1 MAVFKKTF
9 VQDLT
14 QNLKTHHCEAIVF
27 SADNDS
33 NVINVAL
40 YDAAEPATVT
50 GSVVV
55 YAIRADSNTVTFTGT
70 LTDNVASATLP
81 QACFAAPGPLAVM
94 LQIVNGDVKTTVLKA
109 VFTVE
114 ASTTG
119 ALIDP
124 GSVVP
129 DISDLLAMLDD
140 MAALSAAASAS
151 AQSAAGSATEAAGS
165 ATAAAGSA
173 SEAETAKDRAE
184 AAQEAIEDM
193 GVSADTLAPGSDATV
208 EKSVDPE
215 TGAVTLAFGIPQG
228 EKGVQGEKGDPGENA
243 TDEQVATAADAWL
256 GENITNPSNPPLDTS
271 LLLSNA
277 AAPANLVGE
286 LKDQIDDLE
295 SNVVADIAKQLGKLN
310 NYYKSDIVPV
320 LSNVRRTSAGNDPL
334 ELVGTSGTQAWID
347 IPFADFV
354 SDYTAGD
361 LYYFRF
367 TIEMSADC
375 TAFTVKDFRRTNWDD
390 ASKLRPGPSN
400 PVTYSFV
407 SGRFAGTSNK
417 ISIAPTVG
425 DGLTGVTIVLRD
437 IWLINLTKQFGSG
450 AEPTNTTMDGIIEG
464 GINYLYS
471 PKGMASKLGNFGVT
485 NVRYGSSEGTIT
497 AQPGKKG
504 NLSFSIVEAT
514 DYIINV
520 SKGYGA
526 ATFQVDG
533 NTQIAG
539 GRVKAGDHLYCGRDL
554 SDDEISALNNGEWV
568 TISIANGM
576 TGGNDTKIGY
586 NLNLSFVDTTVVNK
600 VKWRNQV
607 GINLTEA
614 FGQGNE
620 PSCATMDLIL
630 SRFVDRRPPYKT
642 TLFNTAQAVAA
653 PPRRLNGVVD
663 DDQFVATMPEGNVQI
678 SSVPYSG
685 WSGWTEIGT
694 YGQENKASIPIYNKV
709 HGTIETDGMIS
720 VLPLWGCWSANASN
734 SGSAGAHHGAH
745 VFHGWTTDRQH
756 RLTMTQNIYSDDEAS
771 IFNYIPGDK
780 SNTSGGI
787 FLPLRLGTDSL
798 SNGLSLVPVYV
809 DGAGYAFRAKLTGI
823 MNLNYKDRVF
833 PKPTSSSSAGEKG
846 DICFDS
852 DYIYVCV
859 DTNSWKRVALA
870 SW

>member
-140 MAALSAAASAS
+140 MAA
-151 AQSAAGSATEAAGS
+151 
-165 ATAAAGSA
+165 ATAAA
-173 SEAETAKDRAE
+173 
-184 AAQEAIEDM
+184 
-193 GVSADTLAPGSDATV
+193 
-208 EKSVDPE
+208 
-215 TGAVTLAFGIPQG
+215 
-228 EKGVQGEKGDPGENA
+228 N
-243 TDEQVATAADAWL
+243 TAA
-256 GENITNPSNPPLDTS
+256 SK
-271 LLLSNA
+271 
-277 AAPANLVGE
+277 AN
-286 LKDQIDDLE
+286 D
-295 SNVVADIAKQLGKLN
+295 VVADIAEQLGKLN

-375 TAFTVKDFRRTNWDD
+375 TAFMVRDFRRTNWDD

-539 GRVKAGDHLYCGRDL
+539 GRVNAGSHFYCGRDL

-576 TGGNDTKIGY
+576 TGGKDTKIGY
-586 NLNLSFVDTTVVNK
+586 NLDLSFVDTTVVNK

-709 HGTIETDGMIS
+709 HGTIETDGMVS

-852 DYIYVCV
+852 NYIYVCV
-859 DTNSWKRVALA
+859 DTNSWKRVALT